1 MILIF
6 NDNVKIESSNIINS
20 LVGAQSVDRQFTA
33 DKSLLAQIFL
43 SIWKFK
49 NTDQKNYNQ
58 AEQLRQLSLET

>member
-1 MILIF
+1 M
-6 NDNVKIESSNIINS
+6 
-20 LVGAQSVDRQFTA
+20 GAQSVDRQFTA